1 MQVSTTTTFLNIE
14 YQSGMQYLSNVKAFG
29 TRKPPFFFRN
39 ESYNSEN
46 DCTSALEVCPN
57 YCRFDVIVSSH

>member
-29 TRKPPFFFRN
+29 TRKPPFFFLGMKVIIQKLIVHLLQK
-39 ESYNSEN
+39 
-46 DCTSALEVCPN
+46 SALITA
-57 YCRFDVIVSSH
+57 DLM

>member
-29 TRKPPFFFRN
+29 TRKPPFFLGMKVIIQKMIVHLLQK
-39 ESYNSEN
+39 
-46 DCTSALEVCPN
+46 SALITA
-57 YCRFDVIVSSH
+57 DLM